1 MKMLRLIF
9 LLLISVAFVTSV
21 SADQPSGKLYIIGG
35 GKRPLTMAAE
45 MASLAAL
52 DRPGNYA
59 VVLPMASS
67 EPDSAFHY
75 FKKDFLELGF
85 ERVFNF
91 NIASVEQMTPACI
104 DSVRRASLI
113 FISGGDQNRFMELVL
128 HTPLHK
134 AILEAY
140 HKYGALV
147 GGTSA
152 GAAVQSKKMITGR
165 QLLHKNDES
174 GYRTIEAGN
183 IELSE
188 GLGLL
193 ERAIIDQHFIRR
205 QRMNRLIATALEN
218 PDEMLIG
225 IDESTALVV
234 EGNRARVS
242 GTSQIVV
249 LKNVAKRTHKKDRLI
264 GGQGLQLSVYL
275 PGEEFDLF

>member
-1 MKMLRLIF
+1 MKSIRFIF
-9 LLLISVAFVTSV
+9 LLLISAAFVTSV
-21 SADQPSGKLYIIGG
+21 SANQPTGKLYIIGG
-35 GKRPLTMAAE
+35 GKRPITMAAE

-52 DRPGNYA
+52 DRPGHYA

-67 EPDSAFHY
+67 EPDSAYHY
-75 FKKDFLELGF
+75 FKKDFVELGF
-85 ERVFNF
+85 ERVFMFNF
-91 NIASVEQMTPACI
+91 TTSEQMIPVRI
-104 DSVRRASLI
+104 DSVRKASLI
-113 FISGGDQNRFMELVL
+113 FISGGDQNRFMDIVA
-128 HTPLHK
+128 HTPLHQ

-140 HKYGALV
+140 ANGAVV

-188 GLGLL
+188 GLGLVDGV
-193 ERAIIDQHFIRR
+193 IIDQHFIRR
-205 QRMNRLIATALEN
+205 QRMNRLIASALEN
-218 PDEMLIG
+218 PDEILIG

-242 GTSQIVV
+242 GISQVVV
-249 LKNVAKRTHKKDRLI
+249 LKNIAKRTHKKDKLL
-264 GGQGLQLSVYL
+264 GGHGLQLSVYL
-275 PGEEFDLF
+275 PGEEFDLN

>member
-1 MKMLRLIF
+1 MKVILRSSLSF
-9 LLLISVAFVTSV
+9 LFTAVALSVLAV
-21 SADQPSGKLYIIGG
+21 QPSGKLYIIGG

-52 DRPGNYA
+52 DRPENYA
-59 VVLPMASS
+59 VVLPMASG

-75 FKKDFLELGF
+75 FRKDFVELGF
-85 ERVFNF
+85 ERVFKFNF
-91 NIASVEQMTPACI
+91 ASVEQMTQTRI

-128 HTPLHK
+128 HTPLHT

-140 HKYGALV
+140 NKNGAVV

-165 QLLHKNDES
+165 QLLHQNDES

-193 ERAIIDQHFIRR
+193 EGAIIDQHFIRR
-205 QRMNRLIATALEN
+205 QRMNRLIAAALEN
-218 PDEMLIG
+218 PDELLIG

-234 EGNRARVS
+234 EGKWARVS
-242 GTSQIVV
+242 GTSQVVV
-249 LKNVAKRTHKKDRLI
+249 LKSGARPPSMKNSLL
-264 GGQGLQLSVYL
+264 GGQDLLLSVYL
-275 PGEEFDLF
+275 PGESFELR

>member
-1 MKMLRLIF
+1 MKTKISVI
-9 LLLISVAFVTSV
+9 LLIILTAFGTSF
-21 SADQPSGKLYIIGG
+21 ATQPKGKLYIIGG

-45 MASLAAL
+45 MASMAAL
-52 DRPGNYA
+52 DRPGHYA

-75 FKKDFLELGF
+75 FKKDFTELGF

-91 NIASVEQMTPACI
+91 NFPSSEQMSPIRI

-113 FISGGDQNRFMELVL
+113 FISGGDQNRFMEVVAN
-128 HTPLHK
+128 TPLHL

-140 HKYGALV
+140 QNGAVV

-165 QLLHKNDES
+165 QLRHQNDES

-188 GLGLL
+188 GLGLF
-193 ERAIIDQHFIRR
+193 EGAIIDQHFIRR
-205 QRMNRLIATALEN
+205 QRMNRLIAAALEN
-218 PDEMLIG
+218 PDDLLIG

-234 EGNRARVS
+234 EGGKARVS
-242 GTSQIVV
+242 GLSQIVV
-249 LKNVAKRTHKKDRLI
+249 LKNTSKANIGRDHLI
-264 GGQGLQLSVYL
+264 GGKDLKLSIYL
-275 PGEEFDLF
+275 PGEEFELK